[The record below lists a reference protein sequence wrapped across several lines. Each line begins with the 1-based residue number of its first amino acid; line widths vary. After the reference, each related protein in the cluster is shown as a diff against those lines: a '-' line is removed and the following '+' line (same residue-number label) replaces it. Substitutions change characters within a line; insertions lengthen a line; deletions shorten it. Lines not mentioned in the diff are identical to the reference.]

1 MLKKWFGSLI
11 CLAFVFGFTASLLIA
26 LKPAGATRN
35 VKWIR
40 PLTIHYVCA
49 GDGGNILY
57 SEEGEKIWTATVN
70 HPPKTYQPTRHP
82 FWGDG
87 ISLQHTAHGMEDRY
101 LNRGETEYRT
111 LWKGDDWRC
120 R

>member
-1 MLKKWFGSLI
+1 MVKKWFGSLI
-11 CLAFVFGFTASLLIA
+11 CLAFVFGFTASLLIL
-26 LKPAGATRN
+26 LKPAEATRN

-49 GDGGNILY
+49 GESANIVY

-70 HPPKTYQPTRHP
+70 HPPKTYQPTRA
-82 FWGDG
+82 WGGG
-87 ISLQHTAHGMEDRY
+87 ISLEHTPHGMENRR
-101 LNRGETEYRT
+101 LNRSETEYRT
-111 LWKGDDWRC
+111 LWKEDDWRC